1 MLKIVLKELKLK
13 KYIITI
19 IILFTI
25 ILLSIGGYFIYS
37 NAKTNDANSV
47 DKLKEKCLSELNFL
61 STQTIEIM
69 NSLNNISYSNFEIV
83 NKEVPTSENG
93 GQNTVST
100 ENSISSSVVEYN
112 NILNED
118 SNDIDWNGI
127 SKIVENIYGSW
138 TNILIDLTTMNV
150 NKDNLLQYNTI
161 LDSIVTNIQD
171 KDKVAALTNTADLYN
186 LLYLY
191 LKDFSGNEREISL
204 FYIRSNILY
213 AYSLA
218 SQQNWDKMREYINI
232 AKQEFN
238 NVLNNQVDNISN
250 IDVINKAYILINEL
264 EDDINNKNESIFY
277 INYKNLMQELEAI

>member
-1 MLKIVLKELKLK
+1 MK

-25 ILLSIGGYFIYS
+25 ISLSIGGYFIYS
-37 NAKTNDANSV
+37 NAKTNEADSV

-69 NSLNNISYSNFEIV
+69 NGLNNISYSNFEIV
-83 NKEVPTSENG
+83 NKEIPTSENG

-100 ENSISSSVVEYN
+100 ENSISSSIVEYN
-112 NILNED
+112 NILNRND
-118 SNDIDWNGI
+118 KDIDWKKI

-161 LDSIVTNIQD
+161 LDSIVTNIQN
-171 KDKVAALTNTADLYN
+171 KDKVEILTNTADLYN

-191 LKDFSGNEREISL
+191 VKDFSDKEREISL

-250 IDVINKAYILINEL
+250 IDVINKAYILINEI